1 MSDGLWRSGA
11 SIESFRQ
18 SGLVRERILTVNTG
32 AVLNSIDASGFAKE
46 SPIAPP
52 VGAEAPNMGH
62 HFVMSPETS
71 DGRPTLGFQF
81 SLLNVLIPGGQRA
94 VAAAGDFTV
103 TIWLLEVNSMIQT
116 VTRGDWSAFLPQTGV
131 QVNQKFRSFDVN
143 ASVVRFQI
151 GNIAVD
157 GSIQISFAEL

>member
-1 MSDGLWRSGA
+1 MFRFGWR
-11 SIESFRQ
+11 
-18 SGLVRERILTVNTG
+18 
-32 AVLNSIDASGFAKE
+32 
-46 SPIAPP
+46 
-52 VGAEAPNMGH
+52 
-62 HFVMSPETS
+62 
-71 DGRPTLGFQF
+71 
-81 SLLNVLIPGGQRA
+81 
-94 VAAAGDFTV
+94 FTV